1 MVQRRVAAS
10 RIMKVAIT
18 GATGFIG
25 RALVTRLDALGHECV
40 VLTRSPERAAQV
52 GLPAGIRIAPVDEL
66 PAVEAVIHLAGE
78 NIAGLWTPMKRH
90 RIYASRVAGTR
101 KLVAAIRAA
110 SKPPQILLAASAVG
124 IYGHRPGEQLDETA
138 ASDPCERFRQRVCVA
153 WEREAAGARD
163 TGCRVVTLRFG
174 NVMARDGGFL
184 GGLLP
189 FYRTCG
195 GFVFGNPGA
204 AFSWISREDAV
215 GLIAFALECSHLA
228 GPINVVAP
236 HATTQRTLAR
246 SLAPRVG
253 RCVRGCLP
261 AWLLRGVLG
270 EFSCTLLDE
279 QNVGP
284 AQALAAGFRFN
295 QPAWR
300 SCLDWLDFN
309 PDNVSRIV
317 A

>member
-1 MVQRRVAAS
+1 
-10 RIMKVAIT
+10 MKVAIT

-40 VLTRSPERAAQV
+40 VLTRDPERAAQV
-52 GLPAGIRIAPVDEL
+52 GLPTGIRIASVDQFPV
-66 PAVEAVIHLAGE
+66 VEAVIHLAGE
-78 NIAGLWTPMKRH
+78 NIAGLWTPLKRH

-110 SKPPQILLAASAVG
+110 SKPPQILLSASAVG

-138 ASDPCERFRQRVCVA
+138 TPDPRRRFRRRVCVG
-153 WEREAAGARD
+153 WEREAMGAREA
-163 TGCRVVTLRFG
+163 GCRVVTLRFG

-195 GFVFGNPGA
+195 GFVFGNPSA

-215 GLIAFALECSHLA
+215 GLITFALECPHLN

-261 AWLLRGVLG
+261 TWLLRRLLG
-270 EFSCTLLDE
+270 EFSSTLLDE
-279 QNVGP
+279 QNIVP
-284 AQALAAGFRFN
+284 AKALAAGFRFN
-295 QPAWR
+295 HPAWR
-300 SCLDWLDFN
+300 SCLDWLF
-309 PDNVSRIV
+309 